1 MASRFF
7 RRAAILCG
15 LVLAAGVCF
24 AGFRAAA
31 TQGAAQATA
40 QEAPK
45 LRWYKGNTHTHTLNS
60 DGDSAPDEVVR
71 WYRERGYQFLVL
83 SDHNFLTSVEALN
96 ALYGADEKFLVIPGE
111 EVTDRFGEKPLH
123 MNGLNLKQ
131 VVEPQGGQSVV
142 DTLQRDVD
150 AIRAVEGVPHI
161 NHPNFSWAI
170 SADEL
175 RQVERTRLFEIYNG
189 HPQVNNVGGGGLPG
203 LEEMWDAILSSGR
216 LLYGIA
222 VDDAHVFKRPW
233 DAAAARPGRGWV
245 VVRAE
250 RLSAAAIMDAMERG
264 DFYASTGV
272 ELTDIKIENR
282 TISIAIRERGSTKYR
297 VQFIGGGGRLLAEE
311 ITSPAVYQ
319 IRGDEQY
326 VRARILDSNGAMA
339 WTQPVLVMPPAAPN
353 R

>member
-1 MASRFF
+1 MWRRFSK
-7 RRAAILCG
+7 RAAILCG
-15 LVLAAGVCF
+15 FVLFAAASF
-24 AGFRAAA
+24 AGLRI
-31 TQGAAQATA
+31 TAAQGTPAG
-40 QEAPK
+40 APR

-60 DGDSAPDEVVR
+60 DGDSTPDEVVR
-71 WYRERGYQFLVL
+71 WYREHGYQFLVL
-83 SDHNFLTSVEALN
+83 TDHNYLTNVEALN
-96 ALYGADEKFLVIPGE
+96 SLHGAEEKFLVIPGE

-142 DTLQRDVD
+142 DTLQRNVD
-150 AIRAVEGVPHI
+150 AVRSVEGVPHI
-161 NHPNFSWAI
+161 NHPNFGWAI
-170 SADEL
+170 TADEL

-189 HPQVNNVGGGGLPG
+189 HPQVNNFSGGGLPG
-203 LEEMWDAILSSGR
+203 LEEIWDAILSSGR

-233 DAAAARPGRGWV
+233 DAGAARPGRGWV

-250 RLSAAAIMDAMERG
+250 RLSAAALLDAMERG

-272 ELTDIKIENR
+272 ELADYQIENR
-282 TISIAIRERGSTKYR
+282 TLRITVRERGATKFR
-297 VQFIGGGGRLLAEE
+297 VQFIGAGGRLLAEAVMN
-311 ITSPAVYQ
+311 PATYQ

-326 VRARILDSNGAMA
+326 VRARVLDSNGAAA
-339 WTQPVLVMPPAAPN
+339 WTQPVPVASSPAPQ